1 MKKVLICVVC
11 PNGCQL
17 EVNFEDQ
24 NPIRIHEVTGHL
36 CDKGADWA
44 EQEMTHPVRTIAGNI
59 LVEGGD
65 FPLVSVKTD
74 TAVPLEKIADVMKD
88 IKAALARAPVQIGQV
103 LVEHPAGT
111 DCRIVATRRVNR
123 IAGHHGS

>member
-1 MKKVLICVVC
+1 MKKALICIVC

-17 EVNFEDQ
+17 EVDFEQ
-24 NPIRIHEVTGHL
+24 QGSVRVNEVAGHL

-44 EQEMTHPVRTIAGNI
+44 EQEMTHPVRTIAGNV

-74 TAVPLEKIADVMKD
+74 SAVPLEKIADVMKD
-88 IKAALARAPVQIGQV
+88 IKAVRVRAPVRIGQV

-111 DCRIVATRRVNR
+111 ECRIVATRHVNR
-123 IAGHHGS
+123 TAGPSSS

>member
-17 EVNFEDQ
+17 EVDFEAQ
-24 NPIRIHEVTGHL
+24 EPVRIHEVTGHL

-44 EQEMTHPVRTIAGNI
+44 EQEMTHPVRTIAGNV

-74 TAVPLEKIADVMKD
+74 TPVPLEKIADVMKD
-88 IKAALARAPVQIGQV
+88 IKTARVRAPVRIGQV

-111 DCRIVATRRVNR
+111 ECRIVATRHVSL
-123 IAGHHGS
+123 IAVPRGS